1 MKGKQRR
8 VIPQDATESRE
19 ILVTLLPEILA
30 EMKFL
35 DDLEA
40 EALSE
45 AERFGPIR
53 GHILRRQRIWSEAL
67 DQIEASRQESLGLR
81 RAA

>member
-1 MKGKQRR
+1 MQGNQSTAVR
-8 VIPQDATESRE
+8 QDARKSRE
-19 ILVTLLPEILA
+19 LTLSLLTEIVA
-30 EMKFL
+30 EVRFL
-35 DDLEA
+35 DDLES

-53 GHILRRQRIWSEAL
+53 GHILRRQRIWSQAL
-67 DQIEASRQESLGLR
+67 DQIEAARQDSLALR